1 MLLYLNVG
9 EMRLACLL
17 SNGDVISGGNE
28 GGLLELHCA
37 FAFTHFPNIS
47 GDLIAQLFLSIWK

>member
-1 MLLYLNVG
+1 MLLYLNDG

-28 GGLLELHCA
+28 GGLSELSGVTLCMCLHS
-37 FAFTHFPNIS
+37 FP
-47 GDLIAQLFLSIWK
+47 KH